1 MFDLKLKK
9 FENSSVYFFLKN
21 IEGFGHY
28 NSDCLCKK
36 FGFTVGMLKV
46 YLAEDRKK
54 S

>member
-1 MFDLKLKK
+1 MEAIQQLIIESKKNTLAYALKEVKQ
-9 FENSSVYFFLKN
+9 N
-21 IEGFGHY
+21 
-28 NSDCLCKK
+28 CKK